1 MHEVDGYLFLPSKY
15 TPPVGHAGLDVFLT
29 PHPAERAFDTA
40 QVVLQV
46 EEYGRARS
54 TLVNYAASVP
64 DDMHLV
70 PGQLALRAHGGDSF
84 MVLTFGGHVTFE
96 TSADYRTCHVRSTA
110 PIFYMGEEGH
120 ALTGLMAAQMAVL
133 MARTEAELRM
143 EEPDLNGVLSAV
155 DPLRLMA
162 TALSE
167 IQHYVDALPD
177 AIRHE
182 QYHGEVVALARVI
195 RILHEAG
202 DWPARVPSLLE
213 LAQGAAGSHEV
224 HHA

>member
-1 MHEVDGYLFLPSKY
+1 MIEVDGYVFLPSKY

-29 PHPAERAFDTA
+29 PHPGERAFDTA
-40 QVVLQV
+40 QLVLQV

-54 TLVNYAASVP
+54 TVVNYATSVP
-64 DDMHLV
+64 DGMHLA

-84 MVLTFGGHVTFE
+84 MALTFGGHVTFE
-96 TSADYRTCHVRSTA
+96 TTAAYRTCRVRSTA

-133 MARTEAELRM
+133 MARIEAELRM
-143 EEPDLNGVLSAV
+143 DESELAGVLSAT
-155 DPLRLMA
+155 DPQLLMA

-167 IQHYVDALPD
+167 IQDYVHALPD

-182 QYHGEVVALARVI
+182 QYHGESVALARVI
-195 RILHEAG
+195 RLLREAG

-213 LAQGAAGSHEV
+213 LAQGASDRHEV
-224 HHA
+224 